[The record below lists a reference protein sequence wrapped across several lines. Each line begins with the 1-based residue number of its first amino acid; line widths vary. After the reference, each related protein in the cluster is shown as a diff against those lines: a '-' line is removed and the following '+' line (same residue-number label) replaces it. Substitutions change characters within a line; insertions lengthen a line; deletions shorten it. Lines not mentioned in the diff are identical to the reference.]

1 MLVAADLTVGDLP
14 VRHTGLTPAGI
25 EGLQE
30 SSTAQNVEAQQAMQ
44 ISQEELEDRFLH
56 VHGDHVLLKQHANKQ
71 EEKMK
76 RYG

>member
-1 MLVAADLTVGDLP
+1 VPVAADVTVGDLP

-30 SSTAQNVEAQQAMQ
+30 SSTAQNIKAQQVRQ

-56 VHGDHVLLKQHANKQ
+56 AHDDHNLLKKHANEQ
-71 EEKMK
+71 EEKIK
-76 RYG
+76 R